1 MASTRAS
8 GAASAAKAQS
18 QYKAQRAYV
27 AGMMRLLSGLLE
39 AASETDPVVRE
50 EVANLPE
57 GLVIGMSVLGDSS
70 RMRIKKRGGVLVR
83 LDPDTNQKPELEI
96 VFKHVTHAFLVL
108 SFQEGTARAF
118 ANDRMITQGDLSLAM
133 KVVRCLNRV
142 EAVVLPRFVA
152 ERALK
157 AYPELGLGEK
167 LSAGARIYGRTLAH
181 VLGGK

>member
-108 SFQEGTARAF
+108 SFQEE
-118 ANDRMITQGDLSLAM
+118 I
-133 KVVRCLNRV
+133 
-142 EAVVLPRFVA
+142 
-152 ERALK
+152 
-157 AYPELGLGEK
+157 
-167 LSAGARIYGRTLAH
+167 GRAH
-181 VLGGK
+181 V